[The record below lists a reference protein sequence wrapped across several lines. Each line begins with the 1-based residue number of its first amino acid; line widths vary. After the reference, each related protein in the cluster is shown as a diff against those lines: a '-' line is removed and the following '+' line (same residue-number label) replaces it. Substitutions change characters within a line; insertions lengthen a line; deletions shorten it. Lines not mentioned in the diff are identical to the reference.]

1 MMECKEIML
10 IVEIIII
17 IMTGLIIALR
27 IKINRRKQ
35 MSGSKAK
42 KLRQAFEL
50 QLGFTPDERGSD
62 VYKYEWKKFK
72 NMIKRG
78 E

>member
-1 MMECKEIML
+1 ML

-27 IKINRRKQ
+27 IKINKRK
-35 MSGSKAK
+35 G
-42 KLRQAFEL
+42 
-50 QLGFTPDERGSD
+50 
-62 VYKYEWKKFK
+62 
-72 NMIKRG
+72 G